1 MKARILL
8 FATSNTHK
16 LEEFRHILA
25 HTSYEIRGLQD
36 LGITEEIPEDGSTLR
51 ENALIK
57 ARYLFEKSGIPVL
70 AEDTGLEVDALG
82 GAPGVHTARYA
93 GAHKS
98 AADNMEKLL
107 RALEGKTDRTA
118 RFRTVIAYY
127 DGAKPLYFEGV
138 AEGSIATS
146 PSGAGGF
153 GYDPVFIPDG
163 YTVTFAEMDKSL
175 KNTISHRAKA
185 IKAMLLFF
193 NKDT

>member
-1 MKARILL
+1 MKARTLL
-8 FATSNTHK
+8 FATSNAYK

-25 HTSYEIRGLQD
+25 HTAYEVKGLSD

-57 ARYLFEKSGIPVL
+57 ARYLFEKAGIPVL

-82 GAPGVHTARYA
+82 GVPGVHTARYA

-107 RALEGKTDRTA
+107 RALEGKPDRTA
-118 RFRTVIAYY
+118 RFRTVITYY
-127 DGAKPLYFEGV
+127 DGTNPIFFEGV
-138 AEGSIATS
+138 AEGSIATTS
-146 PSGAGGF
+146 SGAGGF

-193 NKDT
+193 NKDS